1 MYKVF
6 VNDKPLFLTNE
17 ISKETDFQL
26 FLLESIDIEQ
36 LIVKIFQNK
45 IQKAC
50 LYHPDESEIMKTL
63 KAKIPVNKAGGG
75 LVYNK
80 KGEVLFIFRNGKW
93 DLPKGGIEK
102 GEEIEDTAMR
112 EVEEET
118 GVGKLKII
126 NKLQKTYHVFK
137 RNGKYKLKITHWF
150 EMQSD
155 FEGIPHGQA
164 EEGIEKVAWLNPAEI
179 KEALK
184 NSYENIKLLFE
195 EEKNPILK
203 IPNSKN

>member
-36 LIVKIFQNK
+36 LVINYFQNK
-45 IQKAC
+45 IQKAY
-50 LYHPDESEIMKTL
+50 LYYPDEAELLRVFKS
-63 KAKIPVNKAGGG
+63 KIPVSKAGGG

-80 KGEVLFIFRNGKW
+80 KCDVLFIFRNGKW
-93 DLPKGGIEK
+93 DLPKGGTEK
-102 GEEIEDTAMR
+102 GEEIELTAMR

-118 GVGKLKII
+118 GVNNLQII
-126 NKLQKTYHVFK
+126 KKLQKTYHVFK
-137 RNGKYKLKITHWF
+137 RNGIYKLKITHWF
-150 EMQSD
+150 QMETS
-155 FEGIPHGQA
+155 FEGIPEGQL
-164 EEGIEKVAWLNPAEI
+164 EEGITEVVWKNPREI

-195 EEKNPILK
+195 GY
-203 IPNSKN
+203 

>member
-17 ISKETDFQL
+17 IAKETDFQL

-36 LIVKIFQNK
+36 LIIKMFQSK
-45 IQKAC
+45 IQKAS
-50 LYHPDESEIMKTL
+50 LYYPDEKAIL
-63 KAKIPVNKAGGG
+63 KKLKEKIPVCKAGGG
-75 LVYNK
+75 LVYNA

-102 GEEIEDTAMR
+102 GEEIEQTALR

-118 GVGKLKII
+118 GVGRLSI
-126 NKLQKTYHVFK
+126 NRKLQKTYHVFK

-150 EMQSD
+150 EMQTN
-155 FEGIPHGQA
+155 FVGIPIPQ
-164 EEGIEKVAWLNPAEI
+164 ENEGIEKAVWLNQEQV

-195 EEKNPILK
+195 EEKLLK
-203 IPNSKN
+203 

>member
-17 ISKETDFQL
+17 IAKETDFQL

-36 LIVKIFQNK
+36 LIIKMFQNK
-45 IQKAC
+45 IQKAS
-50 LYHPDESEIMKTL
+50 LYYPDEKAIL
-63 KAKIPVNKAGGG
+63 KKLKEKISVCKAGGG
-75 LVYNK
+75 LVFNK
-80 KGEVLFIFRNGKW
+80 KGDVLFILRNGKW
-93 DLPKGGIEK
+93 DLPKGGIER

-118 GVGKLKII
+118 GVDKLAITR
-126 NKLQKTYHVFK
+126 KLQKTYHIFK
-137 RNGKYKLKITHWF
+137 RNGKYKLKVTHWF
-150 EMQSD
+150 EMQTTFD
-155 FEGIPHGQA
+155 GIPFPQA
-164 EEGIEKVAWLNPAEI
+164 NEGIEKAVWLNPEQI

-195 EEKNPILK
+195 EEKLLK
-203 IPNSKN
+203 